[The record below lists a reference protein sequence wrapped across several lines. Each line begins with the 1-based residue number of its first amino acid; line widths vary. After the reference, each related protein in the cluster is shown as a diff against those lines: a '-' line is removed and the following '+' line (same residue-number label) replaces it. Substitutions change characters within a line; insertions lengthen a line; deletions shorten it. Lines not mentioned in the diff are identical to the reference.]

1 MLLHDHGKT
10 DGRASL
16 FLGDGGIDAYKGEFS
31 KDGQLTVYQSK
42 YFTKVW
48 TDSQKQKI
56 RESFERASQSN
67 DFTLAE
73 WFLCIPVRPARQD
86 LRWFDEWRK
95 KQPVP
100 IPIDL
105 IDGDDLTK
113 MLASEKGSRTRQRF
127 RDWGVFTVRHGYPV
141 IQARV
146 RCRKPDPRT
155 GQTFRL
161 LVSIENRGDRTAD
174 DIRVK
179 VWHSDTHG
187 SVSVSDSAFWNDDG
201 TGSLNPRQLQAKR
214 NLHPGE
220 SIDTLLISLVPA
232 TPFPFSISVECWL
245 RDEGSSRQFLTF
257 KDNQLSDGASLDL
270 RPGEITINS
279 GVDGGYSDST
289 LKWPEDGPAAGLLT
303 EIAAHSRPQ
312 EFGILDFGSDAANP
326 QQGNYRPHLAQSGQ
340 FHYMNRASLTAALD
354 SLVSSRWLDPGENM
368 GKATKYRLSDAGRA
382 HDVFVKYVEQYKNRI
397 G

>member
-1 MLLHDHGKT
+1 MAPVIARMSPASQGEGQLLKHPLNPFEQLELFLAEPRTAFEELATMLLRDCGKT
-10 DGRASL
+10 DGRVSI

-31 KDGQLTVYQSK
+31 KNGQLTVYQSK

-56 RESFERASQSN
+56 RESFERASGSN

-73 WFLCIPVRPARQD
+73 WFLCIPVRPTRQD
-86 LRWFDEWRK
+86 LRWFDKWREK
-95 KQPVP
+95 KSV
-100 IPIDL
+100 PIDL

-113 MLASEKGSRTRQRF
+113 MLADEKRGSRTRQQL
-127 RDWGVFTVRHGYPV
+127 RDWGVFTVRDGYPV

-155 GQTFRL
+155 RQTFRL

-220 SIDTLLISLVPA
+220 SVDTLLISLVPA
-232 TPFPFSISVECWL
+232 PVGRFQLVPATVETTYS
-245 RDEGSSRQFLTF
+245 GS
-257 KDNQLSDGASLDL
+257 ASQD
-270 RPGEITINS
+270 RMCF
-279 GVDGGYSDST
+279 
-289 LKWPEDGPAAGLLT
+289 
-303 EIAAHSRPQ
+303 R
-312 EFGILDFGSDAANP
+312 
-326 QQGNYRPHLAQSGQ
+326 R
-340 FHYMNRASLTAALD
+340 
-354 SLVSSRWLDPGENM
+354 
-368 GKATKYRLSDAGRA
+368 
-382 HDVFVKYVEQYKNRI
+382 
-397 G
+397 